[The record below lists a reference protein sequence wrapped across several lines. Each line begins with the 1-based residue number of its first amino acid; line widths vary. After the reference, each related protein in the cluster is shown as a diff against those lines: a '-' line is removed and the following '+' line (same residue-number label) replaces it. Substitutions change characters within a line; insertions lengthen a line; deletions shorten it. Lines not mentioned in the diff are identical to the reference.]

1 MVLDFRLRCPILD
14 FGHRFWV
21 LGTPVR
27 FWILDW
33 NLRYA
38 EFLRDACF
46 YLLSKFL
53 ICSLRYKIYF
63 RPFVNGCC
71 EYSTLVLIQ

>member
-38 EFLRDACF
+38 ELLRDAYF
-46 YLLSKFL
+46 YPSFL
-53 ICSLRYKIYF
+53 F
-63 RPFVNGCC
+63 AH
-71 EYSTLVLIQ
+71 

>member
-1 MVLDFRLRCPILD
+1 MVLDFRLRYPILE

-33 NLRYA
+33 NLRCVSKRRL
-38 EFLRDACF
+38 F
-46 YLLSKFL
+46 LSKFL
-53 ICSLRYKIYF
+53 ICSLRYKISF
-63 RPFVNGCC
+63 RPFVIGCC
-71 EYSTLVLIQ
+71 EYSTLVLMQ

>member
-1 MVLDFRLRCPILD
+1 MVLDFRLRYPILD

-33 NLRYA
+33 NLRCA
-38 EFLRDACF
+38 VFLRDACF
-46 YLLSKFL
+46 YLSFL
-53 ICSLRYKIYF
+53 F
-63 RPFVNGCC
+63 AH
-71 EYSTLVLIQ
+71 